1 MSETAPLSPAAKVLR
16 QPRVAATEAKRKLAV
31 NEEADE
37 MTDDDTDDDTEYD
50 SLLDKTEEKK
60 SAQSDSTRT
69 HPLLPEDL
77 IAQHRS
83 LVLPQ
88 RLADH
93 RLVRFIRRLEAGD
106 RLTGSSALLVRLSSE
121 AEVLLKEGVAEI
133 LCDDGLSARSLSA
146 MSQRANL
153 GLRDSGEAF
162 SLFGLFT
169 EPSSEDLW

>member
-1 MSETAPLSPAAKVLR
+1 M
-16 QPRVAATEAKRKLAV
+16 
-31 NEEADE
+31 
-37 MTDDDTDDDTEYD
+37 
-50 SLLDKTEEKK
+50 
-60 SAQSDSTRT
+60 
-69 HPLLPEDL
+69 
-77 IAQHRS
+77 
-83 LVLPQ
+83 LPQ